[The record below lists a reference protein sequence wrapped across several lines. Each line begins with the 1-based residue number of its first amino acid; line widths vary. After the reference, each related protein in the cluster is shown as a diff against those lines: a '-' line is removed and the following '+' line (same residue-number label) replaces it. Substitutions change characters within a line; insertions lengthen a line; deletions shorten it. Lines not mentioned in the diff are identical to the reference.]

1 MVLSWVESLPIPK
14 DLESR
19 KGPESLKSR
28 VVYMIYPSFM
38 DCEDAYLAKYRE
50 NLPPRVEKQI
60 TGRALHFASTLAR
73 SNSAALEIADGVDA
87 HHIHGAFDMA
97 MNTAAAYGIY
107 SQEVVL
113 ADIVRNLNQ
122 AGFENESICMMLSPE
137 HPIASSI
144 RDASFF
150 NAEKESSAMTTK
162 LIGWL
167 SEFGAVMIPT
177 VGFFIRSQAFFHA
190 LMVAGDAPA
199 LCGNARTLV
208 GLGFTKEEAERYED
222 QLDQL
227 GVFVYI
233 SCTDAAKMHWA
244 REVLRH
250 TGAQEAAT
258 LEESMSV
265 AASA

>member
-14 DLESR
+14 DLES
-19 KGPESLKSR
+19 LNSR
-28 VVYMIYPSFM
+28 IVYMIYPSFM
-38 DCEDAYLAKYRE
+38 DCEDAYLAKNRE
-50 NLPPRVEKQI
+50 SLPPRVETQI
-60 TGRALHFASTLAR
+60 MDRALHFASSLAG
-73 SNSAALEIADGVDA
+73 SNCAALEIADGVDA
-87 HHIHGAFDMA
+87 HPIHGAFDMA

-107 SQEVVL
+107 SQDVVL

-144 RDASFF
+144 RDASLF
-150 NAEKESSAMTTK
+150 NAEKSSAMTTR

-177 VGFFIRSQAFFHA
+177 VGFFIRSQVFFHA
-190 LMVAGDAPA
+190 LMVARDAPA

-208 GLGFTKEEAERYED
+208 GLGFTEEEAERYED
-222 QLDQL
+222 QLDRL

-233 SCTDAAKMHWA
+233 SCADVAKMHWA